1 MRSLVLEVV
10 PLFRLPGHVAH
21 GTKKVILLNLF
32 DPWIGFQST
41 VAEVRSIEPGAFS
54 KFFLSR
60 LVLSRRVSCIIDSF
74 LQFAF
79 NRTIEAPASEPHE
92 PSLSA
97 QRG

>member
-41 VAEVRSIEPGAFS
+41 VAEVRSIEPRAFS
-54 KFFLSR
+54 KFFLSTQ
-60 LVLSRRVSCIIDSF
+60 VLCRRVSCTIVSF
-74 LQFAF
+74 RQFAF
-79 NRTIEAPASEPHE
+79 NRTTAAPASESHE